1 MYKHVNLL
9 ALRLFVRV
17 ATHGSF
23 SQAAAELNLLPSS
36 ASRHIAALEHALGQ
50 ALFTRHSRAVRLTD
64 AGQRYYESVREAIEQ
79 IDQAGEH
86 IGEEDEP
93 RGRLKISAPPAF
105 ARRHLAPILMAFQER
120 HPGVE
125 LDLWLTDTFS
135 DPVEAGIDVSIRIGE
150 LNDSRMLARL
160 LALQKFALC
169 ASPAY
174 LQAHGAPRVPADLA
188 EHNCLVY
195 QAPYGPQ
202 KWHYRQ
208 GESTFVVAEADGNV
222 RSNYIEYLLEMAR
235 GNKGIVCFPTW
246 LASRYLERG
255 ELAPVLTDYTW
266 ALEPDALGIHA
277 VYPANRQRSRKT
289 QSFLQFLGDA
299 IGEPPYWDLWQHAPS
314 PGVKPRRRPA
324 SKA

>member
-1 MYKHVNLL
+1 MHKNVNLL

-64 AGQRYYESVREAIEQ
+64 AGQRYYESIREAIEQ

-105 ARRHLAPILMAFQER
+105 ARRHLAPILMRFQER
-120 HPGVE
+120 HPAVE

-160 LALQKFALC
+160 LAIQSFVLC
-169 ASPAY
+169 AAPAY
-174 LQAHGAPRVPADLA
+174 VEAYGAPQDPAELTN
-188 EHNCLVY
+188 HNCLVY
-195 QAPYGPQ
+195 QATYGPQ
-202 KWHYRQ
+202 KWHYRA
-208 GESTFVVAEADGNV
+208 GDAPFVPVDAGGNV

-235 GNKGIVCFPTW
+235 GGKGIVCFPTW

-255 ELAPVLTDYTW
+255 ELVPLLGDMTW

-289 QSFLQFLGDA
+289 QSFLQWLGES
-299 IGEPPYWDLWQHAPS
+299 IGEPPYWDGWQRVAAPK
-314 PGVKPRRRPA
+314 PKPRRR
-324 SKA
+324 

>member
-86 IGEEDEP
+86 IAEEDEP
-93 RGRLKISAPPAF
+93 RGRLKVSAPPAF
-105 ARRHLAPILMAFQER
+105 ARRHLAPILMRFQER

-160 LALQKFALC
+160 LAVQHFVLC
-169 ASPAY
+169 AAPSY
-174 LQAHGAPRVPADLA
+174 LARHGTPRTPDELA
-188 EHNCLVY
+188 THNCLVY

-202 KWHYRQ
+202 KWHYRS
-208 GESTFVVAEADGNV
+208 GHDAYAVADVDGNV

-235 GNKGIVCFPTW
+235 GGKGIVCFPTW

-255 ELAPVLTDYTW
+255 ELVPLLEAYGW
-266 ALEPDALGIHA
+266 ALEPAALGIHA

-289 QSFLQFLGDA
+289 QAFLQFLGEQV
-299 IGEPPYWDLWQHAPS
+299 GEPPFWDGWQQ
-314 PGVKPRRRPA
+314 RRG
-324 SKA
+324 